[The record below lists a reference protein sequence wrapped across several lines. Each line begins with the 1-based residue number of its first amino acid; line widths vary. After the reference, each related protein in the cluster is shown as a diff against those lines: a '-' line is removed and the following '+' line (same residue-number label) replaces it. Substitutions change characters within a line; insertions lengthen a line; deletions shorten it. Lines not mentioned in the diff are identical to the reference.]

1 MAYQFSNQ
9 MKANAF
15 FTKTGT
21 TDVYKI
27 AGVNGKQTNAEN
39 FYTAVTGLL
48 TVVGKQS
55 DVDNGSGRTI
65 SQDLEVSP

>member
-9 MKANAF
+9 TKANAF

-27 AGVNGKQTNAEN
+27 AGVNGVQTNAEN
-39 FYTAVTGLL
+39 FHTAVVGLL

-55 DVDNGSGRTI
+55 DVASGSGRTI
-65 SQDLEVSP
+65 SQDLEESP